1 MRELGESL
9 WEIGDNSLGKT
20 VKNGARVCRLRCKA
34 SLLVIVMVSDILQ
47 GTEILEVVRLRY
59 LEVEHVALRDV
70 EGLVAELV
78 GEGEE

>member
-1 MRELGESL
+1 MR
-9 WEIGDNSLGKT
+9 EIGDNSLGKT
-20 VKNGARVCRLRCKA
+20 VKNGASLCRLRCKA

-47 GTEILEVVRLRY
+47 GTEILEVVGLRY